1 MSLYLTRATLDRDA
15 GEAAL
20 TPLLNPPN
28 PDRTLDAHHR
38 LVWRLFPGKDAARDF
53 LWRADRRGRFFVLS
67 HRAPTQSDLF
77 RPLETAEFAPVLAFG
92 DRLAFVLRANATKDR
107 RVPKDESGHRPAR
120 RVDLVMDALRDTP
133 GQASLGNDQVSD
145 RPGLR
150 MKVADRVA
158 EDWLKA
164 QGHLKGFDL
173 ERVRVEDYSVRQ
185 MSRVSRGKRNRATF
199 GLLDMTGVLAV
210 TDPSAFLAALGTGF
224 GRARAFGCGLMLVRR
239 I

>member
-1 MSLYLTRATLDRDA
+1 MSLYLTRATLDRNA

-20 TPLLNPPN
+20 APLLDPPD
-28 PDRTLDAHHR
+28 PDRALDAHHR
-38 LVWRLFPGKDAARDF
+38 LVWTLFPGKDAARDF

-67 HRAPTQSDLF
+67 HRAPTQSGLW
-77 RPLETAEFAPVLAFG
+77 RPLETSEFAPVLASG

-133 GQASLGNDQVSD
+133 GQASLGSDRVSD

-150 MKVADRVA
+150 IKVADRVA
-158 EDWLKA
+158 KDWLKA
-164 QGHLKGFDL
+164 QGDRKGFDL

-185 MSRVSRGKRNRATF
+185 MSRGKRNRATF
-199 GLLDMTGVLAV
+199 GLIDMTGVLAV
-210 TDPSAFLAALGTGF
+210 TDPSALLAALCTGF